1 MKGITGNDEVRRAGA
16 VGQGSAWQP
25 LAGWQVIAVV
35 VFGVLILYLGNTGE
49 RWIPVLDSAN
59 LAFHEAGHPLFWL
72 LNSRLG
78 VYGGTLGQLALPL
91 LVAAS
96 FWRRG
101 DAFATSF
108 ALLWLFQNFFN
119 IALMH
124 ARRCCRWSAAITTGP
139 RSSRA
144 GRCFISIPAWPHWSV
159 CLGGLAF
166 FSSVVRWRES
176 GGGGAARAPKTELRM
191 PL

>member
-1 MKGITGNDEVRRAGA
+1 MKGITGNDEVRRAGTL
-16 VGQGSAWQP
+16 GQGSAWQP

-119 IALMH
+119 IARYM
-124 ARRCCRWSAAITTGP
+124 AD
-139 RSSRA
+139 
-144 GRCFISIPAWPHWSV
+144 
-159 CLGGLAF
+159 
-166 FSSVVRWRES
+166 
-176 GGGGAARAPKTELRM
+176 ARAQMLPLVGGDHDWTEIFTRWQVLHLDTR
-191 PL
+191 LAALVSLLGWAGVLLVCGALARIWWRGRGQGS

>member
-1 MKGITGNDEVRRAGA
+1 MKGITGKDEVLRAGA

-119 IALMH
+119 IARYLSLIH
-124 ARRCCRWSAAITTGP
+124 I
-139 RSSRA
+139 
-144 GRCFISIPAWPHWSV
+144 
-159 CLGGLAF
+159 
-166 FSSVVRWRES
+166 
-176 GGGGAARAPKTELRM
+176 
-191 PL
+191 